1 MSGRERVAR
10 ICGVDTGPRQHAYGI
25 VDVECVGTCAS
36 GGDLVQYRYVES
48 ALMPWPASMESGAL
62 YTLAEADA
70 IVVECPQHAYSAA
83 TASPIIETA
92 RAAGEL
98 VGALRGAI
106 MAAGPPVRRVVVTYT
121 TAAEWRRELL
131 GVANAHD
138 HAIKAWLVEHVVGMP
153 RKSNAHTRDALAIAC
168 WAAKAVRL

>member
-25 VDVECVGTCAS
+25 VDVEHVGVHQDGSPA
-36 GGDLVQYRYVES
+36 VQYRYVES
-48 ALMPWPASMESGAL
+48 ALLPWPGSMDAMLGR
-62 YTLAEADA
+62 LAECDA

-106 MAAGPPVRRVVVTYT
+106 MAAGPPVRRVIATYT

-138 HAIKAWLVEHVVGMP
+138 ASIKAWLHEHLADMP

>member
-1 MSGRERVAR
+1 MSARVAR

-25 VDVECVGTCAS
+25 IDVEPVGAHADGSTA
-36 GGDLVQYRYVES
+36 VQYRYVES
-48 ALMPWPASMESGAL
+48 ALMPWPESMESGAL
-62 YTLAEADA
+62 YTLADADA
-70 IVVECPQHAYSAA
+70 IAVECPQHAYSAA

-98 VGALRGAI
+98 VGVMRGVI
-106 MAAGPPVRRVVVTYT
+106 RTAGPPARRVVVAYT

-138 HAIKAWLVEHVVGMP
+138 AAIKAWLVEHVVGMP

-168 WAAKAVRL
+168 WAAKAVRR

>member
-1 MSGRERVAR
+1 MNARIAR

-25 VDVECVGTCAS
+25 VDVEPVGAYADGSTA
-36 GGDLVQYRYVES
+36 VQYRYVES
-48 ALMPWPASMESGAL
+48 AMLPWPESMESGVL
-62 YTLAEADA
+62 LTLAEADA
-70 IVVECPQHAYSAA
+70 IAVECPQHAYSAA

-98 VGALRGAI
+98 VGVMRGVI
-106 MAAGPPVRRVVVTYT
+106 RSAGPPRRVVVAYT

-131 GVANAHD
+131 GAANAHD
-138 HAIKAWLVEHVVGMP
+138 AAIKAWLHEHVAGMP

-168 WAAKAVRL
+168 WAAKAVRR

>member
-10 ICGVDTGPRQHAYGI
+10 ICGIDTGPRQHAYGV
-25 VDVECVGTCAS
+25 VDVEHVGTYAS
-36 GGDLVQYRYVES
+36 GDDLVQYRYVES
-48 ALMPWPASMESGAL
+48 ALLPWPASMDTMLGR
-62 YTLAEADA
+62 LASVDA
-70 IVVECPQHAYSAA
+70 VVVECPQHAYSAA

-98 VGALRGAI
+98 VGALRGVI
-106 MAAGPPVRRVVVTYT
+106 RSAGPPVRRVVVTYT

-131 GVANAHD
+131 GAANAHD
-138 HAIKAWLVEHVVGMP
+138 HAIKAWLVEHMVGMP

>member
-10 ICGVDTGPRQHAYGI
+10 ICGIDTGPRQHAYGI
-25 VDVECVGTCAS
+25 VDVEHVGVYQDGSPAM
-36 GGDLVQYRYVES
+36 QYRYVDS
-48 ALMPWPASMESGAL
+48 ALLPWPASMDTMLGR
-62 YTLAEADA
+62 LAEADA

-106 MAAGPPVRRVVVTYT
+106 MTAGPPVRRVVVTYT

-138 HAIKAWLVEHVVGMP
+138 HAIKAWLAEHVAGMP
-153 RKSNAHTRDALAIAC
+153 RRSNAHTRDALAIAC
-168 WAAKAVRL
+168 WAEKAVRL